1 MQFELSNEFIQALKS
16 LIANQEDE
24 KVLKVLED
32 LHPADIASIYNE
44 LDIEEARYT
53 YMLLEPSIASDVL
66 VELEDDDRVRFLN
79 VIPSELIAH
88 QFIEN
93 MDSDDAADIMQSL
106 NDDKRDD
113 ILSFIK
119 DSEQASDIVDLLN
132 FDEDTAGGLMAKE
145 LIAIN
150 ENLTVKEALGAIR
163 DQAQDMDEI
172 YYLYVVDDGNKLKG
186 IVSLKNLLFKPTTT
200 KIIDLIEDDIISVR
214 TDTDSE
220 EVAQIMEKYDLVA
233 LPVVDHINRLSGR
246 ITIDDVV
253 DVIREEAEKDYQL
266 ASGIT
271 HDVEPTDKVWL
282 QVKSRIPWLLIGLM
296 GGIFGALVIGFYE
309 GDLIK
314 YAGIAL
320 FLPLIAAMGG
330 NAGVQSSSIIVQG
343 IAAGNMNLKSTGKRL
358 VKEFLV
364 GSLNGLICATLIFA
378 YNLLFSDTFALAI
391 SVSSALMIV
400 IVFAT
405 MFGAFVPMILHK
417 FKIDPALATGPFI
430 TTANDIMGLLIYLS
444 IARLFFNMMF

>member
-1 MQFELSNEFIQALKS
+1 MQFEISTEFIQELKS
-16 LIANQEDE
+16 LIEEKDDE
-24 KVLKVLED
+24 KILKILED
-32 LHPADIASIYNE
+32 LHPADIASIYRE
-44 LDIEEARYT
+44 LNIEEARYT
-53 YMLLEPSIASDVL
+53 YLILDPETASDVL
-66 VELEDDDRVRFLN
+66 VELEDDDRVKFLN
-79 VIPSELIAH
+79 VLPSEVIAH

-93 MDSDDAADIMQSL
+93 MDSDDAADIMQDL

-119 DSEQASDIVDLLN
+119 DNEQASDIVDLLK
-132 FDEDTAGGLMAKE
+132 FDENTAGGLMAKE

-172 YYLYVVDDGNKLKG
+172 YYLYVVDDDEKLKG
-186 IVSLKNLLFKPTTT
+186 VVSLKNLLFKPTTS
-200 KIIDLIEDDIISVR
+200 KIIDLLEDDIISVR

-233 LPVVDHINRLSGR
+233 LPVVDQINRLTGR

-296 GGIFGALVIGFYE
+296 GGILGALVIGYFE
-309 GDLIK
+309 GDLVK

-343 IAAGNMNLKSTGKRL
+343 LASGNMDLKNTGKKL
-358 VKEFLV
+358 FKEFLV
-364 GSLNGLICATLIFA
+364 GSLNGLICASLIFT
-378 YNLLFSDTFALAI
+378 YNLIFSDTFALAI

-400 IVFAT
+400 IVFAS
-405 MFGAFVPMILHK
+405 MFGAFVPLILER

-444 IARLFFNMMF
+444 IARLIFNIL